1 MCMEKLKNKKKNFF
15 VRTQKIN
22 PYESTIVTN
31 ESDKILVISIKITS
45 VIPHTSLCIML
56 ID

>member
-1 MCMEKLKNKKKNFF
+1 MFMEKLKNKKKNFF

-31 ESDKILVISIKITS
+31 ESDKILVISIKNN
-45 VIPHTSLCIML
+45 
-56 ID
+56 